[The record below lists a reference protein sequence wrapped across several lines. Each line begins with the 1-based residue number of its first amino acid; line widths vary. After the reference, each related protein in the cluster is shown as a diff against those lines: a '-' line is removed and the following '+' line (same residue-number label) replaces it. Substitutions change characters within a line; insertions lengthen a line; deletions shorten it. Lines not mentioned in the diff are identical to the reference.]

1 MITDCE
7 LVLIGF
13 LGIGNNYSA
22 RASIY
27 LPPDSFPAKV
37 WPEAELKR
45 RGYVGSL
52 IRCQQGYLPALILE
66 HARESKPRFC
76 QEIRGY
82 GCIVLGATLRKE
94 LAIHF
99 PVSELDP
106 NFLGGAE
113 PVVAR
118 ESLALSRPPD
128 PCAHQLAVVGV
139 PVYILKIVV
148 EASVA

>member
-1 MITDCE
+1 MLR
-7 LVLIGF
+7 LVFIYGENSF
-13 LGIGNNYSA
+13 LVK
-22 RASIY
+22 
-27 LPPDSFPAKV
+27 L

-52 IRCQQGYLPALILE
+52 IRCQQRYLPALILE
-66 HARESKPRFC
+66 HARKSKARFC

-82 GCIVLGATLRKE
+82 GRVILSTALRKE

-113 PVVAR
+113 PVVAP
-118 ESLALSRPPD
+118 ESLALSCPTD
-128 PCAHQLAVVGV
+128 PCAH
-139 PVYILKIVV
+139 
-148 EASVA
+148 